1 MWEASGLTEIQE
13 IRLRLTKGREESWVW
28 QEREEVTQYYE
39 NLVSKSLPHQ
49 GCTGIV

>member
-13 IRLRLTKGREESWVW
+13 IRLRLTKGRELGLA
-28 QEREEVTQYYE
+28 REEVTQYYE